1 MKTER
6 ITTEISKTK
15 AKISDLQA
23 KLRDLERQKTE
34 QENGEILEL
43 VRSIDVS
50 PQELTAMLRLIRED
64 RLKEAMASQAPALPD
79 DGEDL
84 DGDGEGEGA
93 DDEE

>member
-6 ITTEISKTK
+6 ITQEIGKTK

-79 DGEDL
+79 DGEDT
-84 DGDGEGEGA
+84 DGGGEDT

>member
-6 ITTEISKTK
+6 ITQEISKTK
-15 AKISDLQA
+15 AKISDLQV

-64 RLKEAMASQAPALPD
+64 RLKEAMTSQAPTLPD
-79 DGEDL
+79 DGEDT

>member
-6 ITTEISKTK
+6 ITQEIGKTK
-15 AKISDLQA
+15 AKISDLQV

>member
-6 ITTEISKTK
+6 ITSEISKTK

-64 RLKEAMASQAPALPD
+64 RLKEAMTSQAPALPE
-79 DGEDL
+79 DGEDT
-84 DGDGEGEGA
+84 DGGDMEGA

>member
-6 ITTEISKTK
+6 IITEIGKTK

-23 KLRDLERQKTE
+23 KLRDLERQKSE
-34 QENGEILEL
+34 QENSEIIEL

-79 DGEDL
+79 DGEDT
-84 DGDGEGEGA
+84 DGGDTEDT

>member
-6 ITTEISKTK
+6 IVEEIGKTK

-34 QENGEILEL
+34 QENGMILEL

-64 RLKEAMASQAPALPD
+64 RLKEAMASQAPALPEDGEDTDGD
-79 DGEDL
+79 DGE
-84 DGDGEGEGA
+84 GA
-93 DDEE
+93 EDEE

>member
-6 ITTEISKTK
+6 ITQEIGKTK

-64 RLKEAMASQAPALPD
+64 RLKEAMTSQAPALPD
-79 DGEDL
+79 DGEDT
-84 DGDGEGEGA
+84 DGEGEDT

>member
-6 ITTEISKTK
+6 ITQEIGKTK

-23 KLRDLERQKTE
+23 KLRDLERQKSE

-50 PQELTAMLRLIRED
+50 PQELTAMLRLIRDD
-64 RLKEAMASQAPALPD
+64 RLKEAMTSQAPTLP
-79 DGEDL
+79 E
-84 DGDGEGEGA
+84 DGEGA
-93 DDEE
+93 NDEE

>member
-64 RLKEAMASQAPALPD
+64 RLKEAMVSQAPALPD
-79 DGEDL
+79 DGEDT